1 VSQIFYPSAAKT
13 RYLETIP
20 QAWEKIEYL
29 PHHISSQWESW
40 TNNDAAVVGKNYRK
54 CIDEIIQWKP
64 PVEEKLVFVALGNL
78 YVDNSKINDVV
89 SLYVEVK
96 KWFDLL
102 PERTKNANWDKI
114 EVNISKL
121 IVCLDEE
128 STFETFIFEESP
140 ALFKLDLFKEWNE
153 TVLNTY
159 ISKFTELKSILDNYK
174 RSLFELVEVYEEKT
188 TNKSTSEESFC
199 HKLNSNIKESD
210 AFKNKIDSAL
220 FNDSISTIIYET
232 LQKTGVDFNLN
243 NIIPLISEELKIDCN
258 SNLWTD
264 KEQKTFVTSLNKGVN
279 NLIRWK
285 FPEVEK
291 LKRAKVKVK
300 EEIFILQEELE
311 LNETQMRKVLNDI
324 IEGK

>member
-1 VSQIFYPSAAKT
+1 
-13 RYLETIP
+13 
-20 QAWEKIEYL
+20 
-29 PHHISSQWESW
+29 
-40 TNNDAAVVGKNYRK
+40 
-54 CIDEIIQWKP
+54 
-64 PVEEKLVFVALGNL
+64 
-78 YVDNSKINDVV
+78 
-89 SLYVEVK
+89 
-96 KWFDLL
+96 L

-159 ISKFTELKSILDNYK
+159 IFKFTELKEILEGYK
-174 RSLFELVEVYEEKT
+174 RPLYELIEVYEEKT
-188 TNKSTSEESFC
+188 KNKSLSEESFC
-199 HKLNSNIKESD
+199 YNLYTDIKESE
-210 AFKNKIDSAL
+210 AYKNKIDSAL
-220 FNDSISTIIYET
+220 FSDSVSTIIYET
-232 LQKTGVDFNLN
+232 AQKTVNDFNLN
-243 NIIPLISEELKIDCN
+243 NIIPLISEELKIDSN

-264 KEQKTFVTSLNKGVN
+264 KEQKTFVTSLKKGVS
-279 NLIRWK
+279 NLIKWK
-285 FPEVEK
+285 FPEAEK
-291 LKRAKVKVK
+291 LKRAKTKVK